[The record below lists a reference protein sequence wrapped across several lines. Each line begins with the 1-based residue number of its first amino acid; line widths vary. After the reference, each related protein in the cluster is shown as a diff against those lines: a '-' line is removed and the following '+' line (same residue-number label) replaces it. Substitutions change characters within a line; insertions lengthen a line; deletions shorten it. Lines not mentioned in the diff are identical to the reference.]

1 MMAMGFEAN
10 FKRSIKSAVQINYFQ
25 ICNPE

>member
-1 MMAMGFEAN
+1 MMALGFEAN
-10 FKRSIKSAVQINYFQ
+10 FKRSIESVVQINYFQ